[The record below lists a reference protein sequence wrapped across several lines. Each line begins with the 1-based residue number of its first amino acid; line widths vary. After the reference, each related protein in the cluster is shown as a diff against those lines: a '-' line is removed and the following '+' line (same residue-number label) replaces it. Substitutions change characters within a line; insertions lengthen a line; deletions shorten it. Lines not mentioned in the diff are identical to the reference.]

1 MKVSELN
8 KIIEETISQEIKD
21 TILKE
26 GSGDKTAYCIKCE
39 GEYVEVCDTKE
50 EADQKCEEYNKN
62 NPDKDFVVEI
72 ETYESKQDL
81 LDKLDQL
88 GEELDSK
95 DMKKDHSIEELEQD
109 QNESAFVLAADAAK
123 DAGKDEFEFP
133 EGSGKM
139 HPVTI
144 KTDIDEKE
152 ECQECG
158 DKMYEDEEGTV
169 EPLYEGQCEE
179 CGKPLCECGSME
191 ESEDK
196 DSLPT
201 MNEISKCV
209 KEGMTY
215 EDICEKYSKCDKEKL
230 KEMYESCGKQ
240 HEGKEPKV
248 LRLSE
253 SQLIDM
259 ISKLVNE
266 AVTPGL
272 KAVKDSHKLSN
283 KETKEHM
290 ANVDKKLKK
299 ALSIE
304 GNDNPEFPNASGK
317 GEIDPK
323 KVVHNTEEENEE
335 VDMERGEHMLDLDY
349 DHEPSDEF
357 KERVKKALEG
367 DSTMGN
373 ADGGNTIPT
382 ETGKNLAKTAEKRK
396 DRYENQPMYKKDIQ
410 PVKVVKEEKE
420 ELTES
425 KEKTNVLEEEIQ
437 RLKDLSNYNE
447 KTQ

>member
-133 EGSGKM
+133 KGSGKM

-158 DKMYEDEEGTV
+158 DKMYEDEEGIV
-169 EPLYEGQCEE
+169 EPLYEGQC
-179 CGKPLCECGSME
+179 
-191 ESEDK
+191 
-196 DSLPT
+196 
-201 MNEISKCV
+201 
-209 KEGMTY
+209 
-215 EDICEKYSKCDKEKL
+215 
-230 KEMYESCGKQ
+230 
-240 HEGKEPKV
+240 
-248 LRLSE
+248 
-253 SQLIDM
+253 
-259 ISKLVNE
+259 
-266 AVTPGL
+266 
-272 KAVKDSHKLSN
+272 
-283 KETKEHM
+283 
-290 ANVDKKLKK
+290 
-299 ALSIE
+299 
-304 GNDNPEFPNASGK
+304 
-317 GEIDPK
+317 
-323 KVVHNTEEENEE
+323 
-335 VDMERGEHMLDLDY
+335 
-349 DHEPSDEF
+349 
-357 KERVKKALEG
+357 
-367 DSTMGN
+367 
-373 ADGGNTIPT
+373 
-382 ETGKNLAKTAEKRK
+382 
-396 DRYENQPMYKKDIQ
+396 
-410 PVKVVKEEKE
+410 
-420 ELTES
+420 
-425 KEKTNVLEEEIQ
+425 
-437 RLKDLSNYNE
+437 
-447 KTQ
+447 

>member
-50 EADQKCEEYNKN
+50 EADQKFQEYNKN

-133 EGSGKM
+133 KGSGKM

-158 DKMYEDEEGTV
+158 DKMYEDEEGIV
-169 EPLYEGQCEE
+169 EPLYEGQCED
-179 CGKPLCECGSME
+179 CGKQLCECGGMDE
-191 ESEDK
+191 ESI
-196 DSLPT
+196 
-201 MNEISKCV
+201 NE
-209 KEGMTY
+209 T
-215 EDICEKYSKCDKEKL
+215 
-230 KEMYESCGKQ
+230 
-240 HEGKEPKV
+240 KEPKV

-323 KVVHNTEEENEE
+323 KVVHNTEEQDEE
-335 VDMERGEHMLDLDY
+335 MSMERGENPLDLDY
-349 DHEPSDEF
+349 DHEPSEEF
-357 KERVKKALEG
+357 KDRVKKALEG

-396 DRYENQPMYKKDIQ
+396 ERYENQPMYKKDIQ
-410 PVKVVKEEKE
+410 PVKVVKEELNESE
-420 ELTES
+420 EN
-425 KEKTNVLEEEIQ
+425 TNVLEEEIQ

>member
-133 EGSGKM
+133 KGSGKM

-158 DKMYEDEEGTV
+158 DKMYEDEEGIV

-196 DSLPT
+196 D
-201 MNEISKCV
+201 
-209 KEGMTY
+209 
-215 EDICEKYSKCDKEKL
+215 
-230 KEMYESCGKQ
+230 
-240 HEGKEPKV
+240 
-248 LRLSE
+248 
-253 SQLIDM
+253 
-259 ISKLVNE
+259 
-266 AVTPGL
+266 
-272 KAVKDSHKLSN
+272 
-283 KETKEHM
+283 
-290 ANVDKKLKK
+290 
-299 ALSIE
+299 
-304 GNDNPEFPNASGK
+304 
-317 GEIDPK
+317 
-323 KVVHNTEEENEE
+323 
-335 VDMERGEHMLDLDY
+335 
-349 DHEPSDEF
+349 
-357 KERVKKALEG
+357 
-367 DSTMGN
+367 
-373 ADGGNTIPT
+373 
-382 ETGKNLAKTAEKRK
+382 
-396 DRYENQPMYKKDIQ
+396 
-410 PVKVVKEEKE
+410 
-420 ELTES
+420 
-425 KEKTNVLEEEIQ
+425 
-437 RLKDLSNYNE
+437 
-447 KTQ
+447 

>member
-50 EADQKCEEYNKN
+50 EANQKCEEYNKN

-123 DAGKDEFEFP
+123 DAGKEEFEFP

-158 DKMYEDEEGTV
+158 DKMYEDEEGIV
-169 EPLYEGQCEE
+169 EPLYEGQCED
-179 CGKPLCECGSME
+179 CGKQLCECGGMDE
-191 ESEDK
+191 ESI
-196 DSLPT
+196 
-201 MNEISKCV
+201 NE
-209 KEGMTY
+209 T
-215 EDICEKYSKCDKEKL
+215 
-230 KEMYESCGKQ
+230 
-240 HEGKEPKV
+240 KEPKV

-323 KVVHNTEEENEE
+323 KVVHNTEEQDEE
-335 VDMERGEHMLDLDY
+335 MSMERGENPLDLDY
-349 DHEPSDEF
+349 DHEPSEEF
-357 KERVKKALEG
+357 KDRVKKALEG

-396 DRYENQPMYKKDIQ
+396 ERYENQPMYKKDIQ
-410 PVKVVKEEKE
+410 PVKVVKEELNESE
-420 ELTES
+420 EN
-425 KEKTNVLEEEIQ
+425 TNVLEEEIQ